1 MKTWLKYTLAV
12 CAGILLCAGIAGSM
26 IAYRATRVPVDT
38 TPVNR
43 TIEEGIISADEER
56 RITEEHKTKI
66 EREVVV
72 IREKAYERVL
82 AYSPD
87 ELAIAA
93 LGRIERFRRAVGTD
107 SASRPPGVGDAD

>member
-1 MKTWLKYTLAV
+1 MKIWQKYALAV
-12 CAGILLCAGIAGSM
+12 FAGVLLCAGIVGSVT
-26 IAYRATRVPVDT
+26 AYRATRVPVDT
-38 TPVNR
+38 APVNR

-56 RITEEHKTKI
+56 RIIEEHRTKI

-72 IREKAYERVL
+72 IREKALTRVL
-82 AYSPD
+82 AYSND
-87 ELAIAA
+87 ELASVA